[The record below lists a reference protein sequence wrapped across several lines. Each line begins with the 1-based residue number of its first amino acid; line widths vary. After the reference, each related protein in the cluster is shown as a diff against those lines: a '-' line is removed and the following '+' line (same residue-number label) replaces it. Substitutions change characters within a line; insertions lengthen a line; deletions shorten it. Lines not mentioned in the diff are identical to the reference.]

1 MVKWRNF
8 INMTIMGMRNQTK
21 GKEKEGKHEKENEKN
36 PFNSL
41 SRSDCTALER

>member
-1 MVKWRNF
+1 MAKFHKHDYHGNVKS
-8 INMTIMGMRNQTK
+8 TK

-41 SRSDCTALER
+41 SRSYYIALER